1 VTFGLNGIWRFLAL
15 RPESWKALKSTLVA
29 QWLAA
34 LWWVRYQAVVVVVV
48 VVVVGGVR
56 VGSVAE
62 VFGG

>member
-48 VVVVGGVR
+48 VVGGVR